1 MNYDEN
7 GKQLRSRS
15 FHDKSDKP
23 ESLAKATNSSKICL
37 GIIPDSENRIMKQ
50 DTQKVE
56 KLEYHLL

>member
-7 GKQLRSRS
+7 GKQLRSRP

-37 GIIPDSENRIMKQ
+37 GIIPDSERLYNEARFTKEIK
-50 DTQKVE
+50 
-56 KLEYHLL
+56 